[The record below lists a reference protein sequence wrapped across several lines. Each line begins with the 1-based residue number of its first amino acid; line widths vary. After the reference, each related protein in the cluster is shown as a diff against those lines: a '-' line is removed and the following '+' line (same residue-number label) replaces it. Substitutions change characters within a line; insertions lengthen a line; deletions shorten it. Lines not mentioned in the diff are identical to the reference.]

1 MVAAALN
8 ADEVAS
14 LEFVPSD
21 AVRPGYLALK
31 SALSSV
37 ARSDPYLLSA
47 SIYALG
53 PNGAVSGVVSSEPGA
68 PGYMPPGFFL
78 GVFRESPDG
87 APGGF
92 VAGPRDFGGVSCFTA
107 HAPLP
112 GVPGTVRAVLAL
124 RVRAGD
130 WARRINE
137 ARAVPLRVSLLMAV
151 LLLGFFA
158 ALRLRRSHELI
169 VQAEERRYSSL
180 VGSMQEGLVYCRLVE
195 DENGR
200 PVDFVLQDMN
210 PAAEK
215 MTGFGID
222 EVRGRTITQVMPTY
236 RDRLAKWIDFFGTVA
251 REGRTRSREVL
262 FAPRGR
268 WFLMRGFSW
277 ERGSFAISLADITER
292 IQAEQEHR
300 RLALHDP
307 LTELPNRRLFRDRL
321 DQAIARADR
330 AKVRCAVLYMDLND
344 FKAVNDTHGHAL
356 GDLVLAEVAS
366 RLKGCMRRSDTL
378 ARIGGDEFVA
388 VVPEISG
395 PGEIAAV
402 SEKIQTAM
410 ARPFEFGDVA
420 VRLGVSIGVAVYPE
434 HGDDAQTVLVRA
446 DAAMYRGK
454 GDKSRRFVLYDG

>member
-1 MVAAALN
+1 M
-8 ADEVAS
+8 
-14 LEFVPSD
+14 
-21 AVRPGYLALK
+21 
-31 SALSSV
+31 
-37 ARSDPYLLSA
+37 
-47 SIYALG
+47 
-53 PNGAVSGVVSSEPGA
+53 
-68 PGYMPPGFFL
+68 
-78 GVFRESPDG
+78 
-87 APGGF
+87 
-92 VAGPRDFGGVSCFTA
+92 GGVSCFTA
-107 HAPLP
+107 HAPLSVTP
-112 GVPGTVRAVLAL
+112 DAPRSVLAL

-137 ARAVPLRVSLLMAV
+137 ARAVPLRVSLLMVV

-169 VQAEERRYSSL
+169 VQAEEHRYRSL
-180 VGSMQEGLVYCRLVE
+180 VGSMQEGLFYCRLIE

-200 PVDFVLQDMN
+200 PRDFEFLDMN

-215 MTGFGID
+215 MTGFCINQ
-222 EVRGRTITQVMPTY
+222 VRGRTITQVLPDY
-236 RDRLAKWIDFFGTVA
+236 RDRLAKWIDFFGTVT
-251 REGRTRSREVL
+251 RDGRTRSREIL
-262 FAPRGR
+262 FTPSGR
-268 WFLMRGFSW
+268 WFFMRGFSW
-277 ERGSFAISLADITER
+277 EQGSFAISLADITER

-344 FKAVNDTHGHAL
+344 FKTVNDTHGHAL

-366 RLKGCMRRSDTL
+366 RLKACMRRSDTL

-395 PGEIAAV
+395 PEEIAAV
-402 SEKIQTAM
+402 SVKIQSAM
-410 ARPFEFGDVA
+410 ARPFEFGGVA

-454 GDKSRRFVLYDG
+454 GDKSRQFVLYDG